1 MKIIVHDLGKE
12 YHEKLQKKADK
23 VIWADGKYAPCKG
36 CFHCW
41 TKTPASCEMKDSL
54 HEICRVLGEADELV
68 LITENCYGG
77 YSPAVKNLLDR
88 SIGISTP
95 LSTYRGK
102 QMHHTL
108 RYGKHQKLLVVA
120 YGDITDREKE
130 TWELMVE
137 RNALNE
143 GFVNFEFIG
152 VCSKEE
158 SERIIL

>member
-152 VCSKEE
+152 VDSKEE

>member
-68 LITENCYGG
+68 LISENYYGG

-152 VCSKEE
+152 VGSKEE